1 MVGLEQSAVDYRPHA
16 PLLRPPLVTHTCL
29 YIQQYVVFIYDG
41 HSGSLAICLALDSGI
56 FTVSQDGH
64 VLGNGC
70 GCDLWSICKHRIV
83 MLTALVMKLCVR
95 IWLVLNH

>member
-41 HSGSLAICLALDSGI
+41 HSGSHAICLALDNV
-56 FTVSQDGH
+56 FVTVSQDGH
-64 VLGNGC
+64 VLVYGC
-70 GCDLWSICKHRIV
+70 SCDPWSGIV
-83 MLTALVMKLCVR
+83 LFTASIEL
-95 IWLVLNH
+95 